1 MNNHELEN
9 LLHRLLGDVFC
20 GVWASDQLP
29 LLTRS
34 FDTPVY
40 FIVNTH
46 PAHLPVLQFLEQRS
60 DRILYHDRQLQHTLS
75 TVCGQHCV
83 YYLCHRACGVSFER
97 LLSLYDD
104 DVIKND
110 QTVSHFVEKYRRCIR
125 NRSSGCFNHGTCSLQ
140 MFNQCYNI
148 IYSLYL
154 LLHNVSYTYIM
165 KITLCRLNVIN
176 KAFIEKNNFCTF
188 TFI

>member
-46 PAHLPVLQFLEQRS
+46 PAHLPGEHWLSLTLEEDGVATFFDSYGFPPDFAHYPSSILQFLEQRS

-140 MFNQCYNI
+140 MFNQCYN
-148 IYSLYL
+148 L
-154 LLHNVSYTYIM
+154 
-165 KITLCRLNVIN
+165 
-176 KAFIEKNNFCTF
+176 
-188 TFI
+188 